1 MSCLAAGFST
11 VVTSFRPSFVS
22 PDWMADRSAEDGL
35 AVQDLLEW
43 GDGGVD
49 DMWNY
54 GRHALITVL
63 RR

>member
-1 MSCLAAGFST
+1 M
-11 VVTSFRPSFVS
+11 VTSIVC
-22 PDWMADRSAEDGL
+22 PDLTADRSAEDGL

>member
-1 MSCLAAGFST
+1 M
-11 VVTSFRPSFVS
+11 VTSIVC
-22 PDWMADRSAEDGL
+22 PDLTADRSAEDGL

-54 GRHALITVL
+54 GRHTLITVL